1 MIDWLPT
8 LVAFAASVLTF
19 FSGFGLGTL
28 LLPAFAVFFP
38 IEMAVAMTAV
48 VHFANNLFKL
58 GLMRQHARWDL
69 VLRFGLPAMLAAFVG
84 AWLLTVLTDLKPLL
98 TWQSPLGPAAVT
110 WVGLAIGCLLIFFA
124 WQELKPGAL
133 GRLIPLRALPIGGAL
148 SGFFGGLSGHQ
159 GALRSVFLLHTGVDK
174 AAFIGTGVACA
185 VLIDAARIATYS
197 SRAVFS
203 VDWQSLIGPMAA
215 AMIGALLGK
224 RLLEKVTLQAIQKL
238 VAVLLV
244 ALGLAMAVGVL

>member
-8 LVAFAASVLTF
+8 LVALAASILTF

-69 VLRFGLPAMLAAFVG
+69 VLRFGIPAMVAAFVG
-84 AWLLTVLTDLKPLL
+84 AWVLTQLTGLEPLL
-98 TWQSPLGPAAVT
+98 QWDSPIGHATVT
-110 WVGLAIGCLLIFFA
+110 WLGLSIGCLLIFFA

-133 GRLIPLRALPIGGAL
+133 GKLIPVRALPIGGAL

-174 AAFIGTGVACA
+174 ATFIGTGVACA

-197 SRAVFS
+197 SQAVFS
-203 VDWQSLIGPMAA
+203 VDWQSLIGPLAA

-224 RLLEKVTLQAIQKL
+224 QLLEKVTLQGIQRL

-244 ALGLAMAVGVL
+244 VLGLAMATGLL